1 MTKKKIIYIVLG
13 VVALVLV
20 YFNYYGSDKEV
31 GDIKKIVETIN
42 AVYESDDYHVEAEK
56 EIDYLDEKES
66 KFEKA
71 KAIIQGMI
79 LSGDNVFLDK
89 DKNLTLDTNILGIS
103 PNGWEIKAS
112 ELKFNKETKELVST
126 KPMYAKN
133 EEKGVEILANKFKTT
148 ISMDNITLEDGV
160 VIKNKLFSI
169 LADKANYDNN
179 TKIITLEGNIKLS
192 NRIGEVGDI
201 NTLKDVKSLENTS
214 NNKKEKEISGT
225 FSKVYFNLNERN
237 LYATDGF
244 DMKYDEV
251 GLKGKDIVLNETT
264 QSFKVTGDV
273 KFTYQDYIFD
283 VSYIEKEPN
292 SDIINVYGQIKG
304 GNPIYSVLADKGE
317 YNINDKKI
325 RIFGNVDI
333 TSTKGE
339 KLNLDNFVYSSE
351 TKEAD
356 MYGNKIK
363 YTSPTNNLEAEY
375 IHYNTVTK
383 EITTDKPF
391 DSWNEKGEGITGTN
405 VVYNLGTKD
414 FYSKENITV
423 KNKDYGLTT
432 KNVTYKEETGIL
444 SAPEP
449 YVIKS
454 TDETSTINGKSIT
467 YNKKTGE
474 LTSPGEIIL
483 NNKGTIMKGHD
494 LVYNNISGLG
504 KLQGPIPFENKE
516 DKMSGTAKEIIIKK
530 GDYVDLIGPIK
541 VKQDTTNMLVDN
553 ARYSYKDELVH
564 VNTPVKFND
573 PVKSMVGSVSSATYS
588 PKDSILKGTNFNMK
602 EPDRSAKAQNIVL
615 YNKENRRLEL
625 IGNAYLSSGKD
636 NISGPKI
643 VYYLDTKDAE
653 TPTNSIIH
661 YDQYTVKSTYGKV
674 NKESGEIFVKNA
686 DVKSLDGNDFS
697 SNQAKGN
704 INNVVH
710 FTGNVKGKSKQK
722 EGDVYFTGD
731 KADLYMS
738 KVNNKYEAKKV
749 IVNTKST
756 FTQLNRK
763 IVSNYMELDL
773 IKKEVYAKDKPV
785 LTIDDGPKGN
795 TLVKAD
801 DVTGYIDQDLIKLNK
816 NVYVKNV
823 NEKKEEVVLTA
834 DRGAVTKKMADVYDR
849 VKVVT
854 KDSVT
859 TANEG
864 HYDMENRK
872 IRAKGNVHVEYQTD
886 KSAGNVFD
894 NMTSTNTKKT
904 TKK

>member
-1 MTKKKIIYIVLG
+1 MSKKKIIYIVLG

-333 TSTKGE
+333 TSKKGE

-405 VVYNLGTKD
+405 IVYNLGTKD

-785 LTIDDGPKGN
+785 LTIDDGEKGN

-801 DVTGYIDQDLIKLNK
+801 DVTGYIDKELIKLNK
-816 NVYVKNV
+816 NVYVKNI
-823 NEKKEEVVLTA
+823 NEKKEETVLTA
-834 DRGAVTKKMADVYDR
+834 DRGTVTKQMADVYDR

-854 KDSVT
+854 KDSVI

-864 HYDMENRK
+864 HYDIINRK
-872 IRAKGNVHVEYQTD
+872 IRAKGNVHVDYTSD
-886 KSAGNVFD
+886 KSA
-894 NMTSTNTKKT
+894 STIFNDMASTKK
-904 TKK
+904 K

>member
-1 MTKKKIIYIVLG
+1 MSKKKIIYIVLG

-214 NNKKEKEISGT
+214 NNKKEKEMSGT

-244 DMKYDEV
+244 DLKYDEV

-292 SDIINVYGQIKG
+292 SDIINVYGQIRG

-356 MYGNKIK
+356 MYGNKIR

-375 IHYNTVTK
+375 IHYNTITK

-405 VVYNLGTKD
+405 IVYNLGTKD

-785 LTIDDGPKGN
+785 LTIDDGEKGN

-801 DVTGYIDQDLIKLNK
+801 DVTGYIDKELIKLNK
-816 NVYVKNV
+816 NVYVKNI
-823 NEKKEEVVLTA
+823 NEKKEETVLTA
-834 DRGAVTKKMADVYDR
+834 DRGTVTKQMADVYDR

-854 KDSVT
+854 KDSVI

-864 HYDMENRK
+864 HYDIVNRK
-872 IRAKGNVHVEYQTD
+872 IRAKGNVHVDYTSG
-886 KSAGNVFD
+886 KSASSIFN
-894 NMTSTNTKKT
+894 NTTSTKK
-904 TKK
+904 

>member
-405 VVYNLGTKD
+405 IVYNLGTKD

-602 EPDRSAKAQNIVL
+602 EPDRSAKAQNIIL

-625 IGNAYLSSGKD
+625 TGNAYLSSGKD

-785 LTIDDGPKGN
+785 LTIDDGEKGN

-801 DVTGYIDQDLIKLNK
+801 DVTGYIDK
-816 NVYVKNV
+816 
-823 NEKKEEVVLTA
+823 
-834 DRGAVTKKMADVYDR
+834 
-849 VKVVT
+849 
-854 KDSVT
+854 
-859 TANEG
+859 
-864 HYDMENRK
+864 
-872 IRAKGNVHVEYQTD
+872 
-886 KSAGNVFD
+886 
-894 NMTSTNTKKT
+894 
-904 TKK
+904 

>member
-405 VVYNLGTKD
+405 IVYNLGTKD

-530 GDYVDLIGPIK
+530 GDYVDLNGPIK

-785 LTIDDGPKGN
+785 LTIDDGEKGN

-801 DVTGYIDQDLIKLNK
+801 DVTGYIDKELIKLNK
-816 NVYVKNV
+816 NVYVKNI
-823 NEKKEEVVLTA
+823 NEKKEETVLTA
-834 DRGAVTKKMADVYDR
+834 DRGTVTKQMADVYDR

-854 KDSVT
+854 KDSVI

-864 HYDMENRK
+864 HYDIVNRK
-872 IRAKGNVHVEYQTD
+872 IRAKGNVHVDYTSD
-886 KSAGNVFD
+886 KSASSIFND
-894 NMTSTNTKKT
+894 MTSTKK
-904 TKK
+904 K

>member
-179 TKIITLEGNIKLS
+179 TKIITLEGNTKLS

-405 VVYNLGTKD
+405 IVYNLGTKD

-432 KNVTYKEETGIL
+432 KNVTYKEETGI
-444 SAPEP
+444 
-449 YVIKS
+449 
-454 TDETSTINGKSIT
+454 
-467 YNKKTGE
+467 
-474 LTSPGEIIL
+474 
-483 NNKGTIMKGHD
+483 
-494 LVYNNISGLG
+494 
-504 KLQGPIPFENKE
+504 
-516 DKMSGTAKEIIIKK
+516 
-530 GDYVDLIGPIK
+530 
-541 VKQDTTNMLVDN
+541 
-553 ARYSYKDELVH
+553 
-564 VNTPVKFND
+564 
-573 PVKSMVGSVSSATYS
+573 
-588 PKDSILKGTNFNMK
+588 
-602 EPDRSAKAQNIVL
+602 
-615 YNKENRRLEL
+615 
-625 IGNAYLSSGKD
+625 
-636 NISGPKI
+636 
-643 VYYLDTKDAE
+643 
-653 TPTNSIIH
+653 
-661 YDQYTVKSTYGKV
+661 
-674 NKESGEIFVKNA
+674 
-686 DVKSLDGNDFS
+686 
-697 SNQAKGN
+697 
-704 INNVVH
+704 
-710 FTGNVKGKSKQK
+710 
-722 EGDVYFTGD
+722 
-731 KADLYMS
+731 
-738 KVNNKYEAKKV
+738 
-749 IVNTKST
+749 
-756 FTQLNRK
+756 
-763 IVSNYMELDL
+763 
-773 IKKEVYAKDKPV
+773 
-785 LTIDDGPKGN
+785 
-795 TLVKAD
+795 
-801 DVTGYIDQDLIKLNK
+801 
-816 NVYVKNV
+816 
-823 NEKKEEVVLTA
+823 
-834 DRGAVTKKMADVYDR
+834 
-849 VKVVT
+849 
-854 KDSVT
+854 
-859 TANEG
+859 
-864 HYDMENRK
+864 
-872 IRAKGNVHVEYQTD
+872 
-886 KSAGNVFD
+886 
-894 NMTSTNTKKT
+894 
-904 TKK
+904 

>member
-1 MTKKKIIYIVLG
+1 MSKKKIIYIAIGAIAVILG
-13 VVALVLV
+13 
-20 YFNYYGSDKEV
+20 YFNYFGSDKEV
-31 GDIKKIVETIN
+31 GDIRKIIETIN
-42 AVYESDDYHVEAEK
+42 AVYESDDIRVEAEK
-56 EIDYLDEKES
+56 EIDYIDEKES

-71 KAIIQGMI
+71 KATIQGML
-79 LSGDNVFLDK
+79 LSGDNAFLDK

-112 ELKFNKETKELVST
+112 ELKYNKETQELVSV

-133 EEKGVEILANKFKTT
+133 AEKGIEVLANKFKTT

-160 VIKNKLFSI
+160 IIKNKMFSI
-169 LADKANYDNN
+169 LADKANYDNSS
-179 TKIITLEGNIKLS
+179 KIITLEGNIRLS

-201 NTLKDVKSLENTS
+201 NNLKDVKDVQ
-214 NNKKEKEISGT
+214 NNSANKTEKEMSGT
-225 FSKVYFNLNERN
+225 FSKVYFNLDERN
-237 LYATDGF
+237 LYASDGF
-244 DMKYDEV
+244 DLKYDEV
-251 GLKGKDIVLNETT
+251 GLKGRNIVLNETT
-264 QSFKVTGDV
+264 QSFKVTDDV

-292 SDIINVYGQIKG
+292 SDIINIYGKIKG

-325 RIFGNVDI
+325 RVFGNVDI

-339 KLNLDNFVYSSE
+339 RLLLDNFIYSSQ

-363 YTSPTNNLEAEY
+363 YTSPDNNLEAEY
-375 IHYNTVTK
+375 IHYNTITK
-383 EITTDKPF
+383 EVTTDKPF
-391 DSWNEKGEGITGTN
+391 DSWNAKGDGLTGTN
-405 VVYNLGTKD
+405 IVYNLGTKD

-423 KNKDYGLTT
+423 KSKDYGLTT

-444 SAPEP
+444 TAPEP

-454 TDETSTINGKSIT
+454 NSGDSTVNGNSIT

-474 LTSPGEIIL
+474 LVSPGQIIV
-483 NNKGTIMKGHD
+483 NDKGTIIKGHD

-504 KLQGPIPFENKE
+504 KIEGPIPFENKA
-516 DKMSGTAKEIIIKK
+516 DNMSGIAKELIIKK
-530 GDYVDLIGPIK
+530 GDYVDLVGPIK
-541 VKQDTTNMLVDN
+541 AKRDTTNMEFEN
-553 ARYSYKDELVH
+553 ARYSYKDELIH

-573 PVKSMVGSVSSATYS
+573 PVSSMVGSVSSATYS
-588 PKDSILKGTNFNMK
+588 PKDSILRGANFNMK

-615 YNKENRRLEL
+615 YNKGERKLEL
-625 IGNAYLSSGKD
+625 VGNAYLSSGKD

-653 TPTNSIIH
+653 TPSNSVIN
-661 YDQYTVKSTYGKV
+661 YDQYTIKSSYAKV
-674 NKESGEIFVKNA
+674 NRENGAVFAKNA
-686 DVKSLDGNDFS
+686 DVKSVDGNEFS
-697 SNQAKGN
+697 ANQAKGN
-704 INNVVH
+704 TNDVVH

-722 EGDVYFTGD
+722 EGDVFFTGD

-738 KVNNKYEAKKV
+738 KVDDKYQAKKV
-749 IVNTKST
+749 IVDSKST

-763 IVSNYMELDL
+763 IDSNYLELDL
-773 IKKEVYAKDKPV
+773 IKKEVYAKKNPV

-801 DVTGYIDQDLIKLNK
+801 DVTGYIDKELIKLNK
-816 NVYVKNV
+816 NVYVKNI
-823 NEKKEEVVLTA
+823 NEKKEETVLTA
-834 DRGAVTKKMADVYDR
+834 DRGTVTREMADVYDR
-849 VKVVT
+849 VKIVT

-864 HYDMENRK
+864 HYDIVNRK
-872 IRAKGNVHVEYQTD
+872 IRAKGNVHVDYTGD
-886 KSAGNVFD
+886 KSTSTIFND
-894 NMTSTNTKKT
+894 MTSTKK
-904 TKK
+904 K

>member
-1 MTKKKIIYIVLG
+1 MSKKKIIYIVLG

-89 DKNLTLDTNILGIS
+89 NKNLTLDTNILGIS

-112 ELKFNKETKELVST
+112 ELKFNKEAKELVST

-169 LADKANYDNN
+169 LADKANYNNN

-192 NRIGEVGDI
+192 NRIGEIGDI

-214 NNKKEKEISGT
+214 NNKKEKEMSGT
-225 FSKVYFNLNERN
+225 FSKVYFDLNERN

-244 DMKYDEV
+244 DLKYDEV
-251 GLKGKDIVLNETT
+251 RLKGKNIVLNETT
-264 QSFKVTGDV
+264 QSLKVTDDV
-273 KFTYQDYIFD
+273 KFTYQDYVFD

-292 SDIINVYGQIKG
+292 SDIINIYGKIKG
-304 GNPIYSVLADKGE
+304 GNPVYSVLADKGE
-317 YNINDKKI
+317 YNVNDRKI

-363 YTSPTNNLEAEY
+363 YTSSTNNLEAEY
-375 IHYNTVTK
+375 IHYSTVTK

-405 VVYNLGTKD
+405 IVYNLGTKD

-432 KNVTYKEETGIL
+432 KNVTYKEDTGIL

-454 TDETSTINGKSIT
+454 IDETSTINGKSIT

-553 ARYSYKDELVH
+553 ARYSYKDGLVH

-573 PVKSMVGSVSSATYS
+573 SVKSMVGSVNSATYS

-674 NKESGEIFVKNA
+674 NKESGEISVTNA

-704 INNVVH
+704 INDVVH
-710 FTGNVKGKSKQK
+710 FTGNVKGKSTQK

-731 KADLYMS
+731 KVDLYMG
-738 KVNNKYEAKKV
+738 KVNDKYEAKKV
-749 IVNTKST
+749 IVDTKST

-773 IKKEVYAKDKPV
+773 IKKEIYAKDRPI
-785 LTIDDGPKGN
+785 LTIDDGEKGN

-801 DVTGYIDQDLIKLNK
+801 DVTAYIDKELIKLNK
-816 NVYVKNV
+816 NVYVKNI
-823 NEKKEEVVLTA
+823 NEKKEETVLTA
-834 DRGAVTKKMADVYDR
+834 ERGTVTKQMADVYDR
-849 VKVVT
+849 VKIVT

-864 HYDMENRK
+864 HYDMVNRK
-872 IRAKGNVHVEYQTD
+872 IRAKGNVHVDYTGD
-886 KSAGNVFD
+886 KSA
-894 NMTSTNTKKT
+894 STMFNDMASTKK
-904 TKK
+904 K

>member
-292 SDIINVYGQIKG
+292 SDIINVYGQIRG

-405 VVYNLGTKD
+405 IVYNLGTKD

-432 KNVTYKEETGIL
+432 KNVTYKEDTGIL

-785 LTIDDGPKGN
+785 LTIDDGEKGN

-801 DVTGYIDQDLIKLNK
+801 DVTGYIDKELIKLNK
-816 NVYVKNV
+816 NVYVKNI
-823 NEKKEEVVLTA
+823 NEKKEETVLTA
-834 DRGAVTKKMADVYDR
+834 DRGTVTKQMADVYDR

-854 KDSVT
+854 KDSVI

-864 HYDMENRK
+864 HYDIVNRK
-872 IRAKGNVHVEYQTD
+872 IRAKGNVHVDYTSD
-886 KSAGNVFD
+886 KSASSIFND
-894 NMTSTNTKKT
+894 MASTKK
-904 TKK
+904 K

>member
-179 TKIITLEGNIKLS
+179 TKIITLEGNTKLS

-405 VVYNLGTKD
+405 IVYNLGTKD

-704 INNVVH
+704 INNIVH

-738 KVNNKYEAKKV
+738 KVDDKYQAKKV

-785 LTIDDGPKGN
+785 LIIDDGENGN

-801 DVTGYIDQDLIKLNK
+801 DVTGYIDKELIKLNK
-816 NVYVKNV
+816 NVYVKNI
-823 NEKKEEVVLTA
+823 NEKKEETVLTA
-834 DRGAVTKKMADVYDR
+834 DRGTVTKQMADVYDR

-854 KDSVT
+854 KDSVI

-864 HYDMENRK
+864 HYDIVNRK
-872 IRAKGNVHVEYQTD
+872 IRVKGKVHVDYTSG
-886 KSAGNVFD
+886 KSASSIFN
-894 NMTSTNTKKT
+894 NTTSTKK
-904 TKK
+904 K

>member
-1 MTKKKIIYIVLG
+1 MSKKKIIYIVLG

-405 VVYNLGTKD
+405 IVYNLGTKD

-704 INNVVH
+704 INNIVH

-738 KVNNKYEAKKV
+738 KVNDKYEAKKV

-785 LTIDDGPKGN
+785 LTIDDGEKGN

-801 DVTGYIDQDLIKLNK
+801 DVTGYIDKELIKLNK
-816 NVYVKNV
+816 NVYVKNI
-823 NEKKEEVVLTA
+823 NEKKEETVLTA
-834 DRGAVTKKMADVYDR
+834 DRGTVTKQMADVYDR

-854 KDSVT
+854 KDSVI

-864 HYDMENRK
+864 HYDIVNRK
-872 IRAKGNVHVEYQTD
+872 IRAKGNVHVDYTSD
-886 KSAGNVFD
+886 KSASSIFND
-894 NMTSTNTKKT
+894 MTSTKK
-904 TKK
+904 K

>member
-405 VVYNLGTKD
+405 IVYNLGTKD

-785 LTIDDGPKGN
+785 LTIDDGEKGN

-801 DVTGYIDQDLIKLNK
+801 DVTGYIDKELIKLNK
-816 NVYVKNV
+816 NVYVKNI
-823 NEKKEEVVLTA
+823 NEKKEETVLTA
-834 DRGAVTKKMADVYDR
+834 DRGTVTKQMADVYDR

-854 KDSVT
+854 KDSVI

-864 HYDMENRK
+864 HYDIVNRK
-872 IRAKGNVHVEYQTD
+872 IRAKGNVHVDYTSD
-886 KSAGNVFD
+886 KSASSIFND
-894 NMTSTNTKKT
+894 TTSTKK
-904 TKK
+904 K

>member
-405 VVYNLGTKD
+405 IVYNLGTKD

-602 EPDRSAKAQNIVL
+602 ELDRSAKAQNIVL

-704 INNVVH
+704 INNIVH

-738 KVNNKYEAKKV
+738 KVDDKYQAKKV

-785 LTIDDGPKGN
+785 LTIDDGEKGN

-801 DVTGYIDQDLIKLNK
+801 DVTGYIDKELIKLNK
-816 NVYVKNV
+816 NVYVKNI
-823 NEKKEEVVLTA
+823 NEKKEETVLTA
-834 DRGAVTKKMADVYDR
+834 DRGTVTKQMADVYDR

-854 KDSVT
+854 KDSVI

-864 HYDMENRK
+864 HYDIVNRK
-872 IRAKGNVHVEYQTD
+872 IRAKGNVHVDYTSD
-886 KSAGNVFD
+886 KSASSIFND
-894 NMTSTNTKKT
+894 TTSTKK
-904 TKK
+904 K

>member
-1 MTKKKIIYIVLG
+1 MSKKKIIYIVLG

-89 DKNLTLDTNILGIS
+89 NKNLTLDTNILGIS

-112 ELKFNKETKELVST
+112 ELKFNKEAKELVST

-169 LADKANYDNN
+169 LADKANYNNN

-192 NRIGEVGDI
+192 NRIGEIGDI
-201 NTLKDVKSLENTS
+201 NTLKDVKSLQNTS
-214 NNKKEKEISGT
+214 NNKKEKEMSGT
-225 FSKVYFNLNERN
+225 FSKVYFDLNERN

-244 DMKYDEV
+244 DLKYDEV
-251 GLKGKDIVLNETT
+251 RLKGKNIVLNETT
-264 QSFKVTGDV
+264 QSLKVTDDV
-273 KFTYQDYIFD
+273 KFTYQDYVFD

-292 SDIINVYGQIKG
+292 SDIINIYGKIKG
-304 GNPIYSVLADKGE
+304 GNPVYSVLADKGE
-317 YNINDKKI
+317 YNVNDRKI

-363 YTSPTNNLEAEY
+363 YTSSTNNLEAEY
-375 IHYNTVTK
+375 IHYSTVTK

-405 VVYNLGTKD
+405 IVYNLGTKD

-432 KNVTYKEETGIL
+432 KNVTYKEDTGIL

-454 TDETSTINGKSIT
+454 IDETSTINGKSIT

-553 ARYSYKDELVH
+553 ARYSYKDGLVH

-588 PKDSILKGTNFNMK
+588 PKDLILRGTDFNMK
-602 EPDRSAKAQNIVL
+602 EPDRSARAQNIVL
-615 YNKENRRLEL
+615 YNKDKRRLEL
-625 IGNAYLSSGKD
+625 VGNAYLSSGKD

-686 DVKSLDGNDFS
+686 DVKSLDGNAFS

-722 EGDVYFTGD
+722 EGDVFFTGD

-738 KVNNKYEAKKV
+738 KVNDKYQAKKV
-749 IVNTKST
+749 IVDTKST

-763 IVSNYMELDL
+763 IDSNYLELDL
-773 IKKEVYAKDKPV
+773 IKKEVYARKNPV
-785 LTIDDGPKGN
+785 LTIDDGPKGS

-801 DVTGYIDQDLIKLNK
+801 DVTGYIDKELIKLNK
-816 NVYVKNV
+816 NVYVKNI
-823 NEKKEEVVLTA
+823 NEKKEETVLTA
-834 DRGAVTKKMADVYDR
+834 DRGTVTKQMADVYDR

-854 KDSVT
+854 KDSVI

-864 HYDMENRK
+864 HYDIVNRK
-872 IRAKGNVHVEYQTD
+872 IKAKGNVHVDYTTD
-886 KSAGNVFD
+886 KSTSSIFN
-894 NMTSTNTKKT
+894 NTTSTKK
-904 TKK
+904 K

>member
-244 DMKYDEV
+244 DLKYDEV

-405 VVYNLGTKD
+405 IVYNLGTKD
-414 FYSKENITV
+414 FYSKEKITV
-423 KNKDYGLTT
+423 KNKDYSLTT

-449 YVIKS
+449 YIIKS

-530 GDYVDLIGPIK
+530 GDYVDLIGPVK

-704 INNVVH
+704 INNIVH

-738 KVNNKYEAKKV
+738 KVNDKYQAKKV

-785 LTIDDGPKGN
+785 LTIDDGEKGN

-801 DVTGYIDQDLIKLNK
+801 DVTGYIDKELIKLNK
-816 NVYVKNV
+816 NVYVKNI
-823 NEKKEEVVLTA
+823 NEKKEETVLTA
-834 DRGAVTKKMADVYDR
+834 DRGTVTKQMADVYDR

-854 KDSVT
+854 KDSVI

-864 HYDMENRK
+864 HYDIVNRK
-872 IRAKGNVHVEYQTD
+872 IRAKGNVHVDYTSD
-886 KSAGNVFD
+886 KSASSIFND
-894 NMTSTNTKKT
+894 MTSTKK
-904 TKK
+904 K

>member
-1 MTKKKIIYIVLG
+1 MSKKKIIYIVLG

-89 DKNLTLDTNILGIS
+89 NKNLTLDTNILGIS

-112 ELKFNKETKELVST
+112 ELKFNKEAKELVST

-169 LADKANYDNN
+169 LADKANYNN
-179 TKIITLEGNIKLS
+179 SSKIITLEGNIRLS
-192 NRIGEVGDI
+192 NGIGEVGDI
-201 NTLKDVKSLENTS
+201 NTLKDVKDIP
-214 NNKKEKEISGT
+214 NNSINKNDKEMSGT
-225 FSKVYFNLNERN
+225 FSKVYFDLNERN

-244 DMKYDEV
+244 DLKYDEV
-251 GLKGKDIVLNETT
+251 GLRGKNIVLNETT
-264 QSFKVTGDV
+264 QSLKVTDDV
-273 KFTYQDYIFD
+273 KFTYQDYVFD

-292 SDIINVYGQIKG
+292 SDIINIYGKIKG
-304 GNPIYSVLADKGE
+304 GNPVYSVLADKGE
-317 YNINDKKI
+317 YNVNDKKI

-339 KLNLDNFVYSSE
+339 KLVLDNVVYSSA

-363 YTSPTNNLEAEY
+363 YTSPENNLEAEY

-383 EITTDKPF
+383 EVTTNKPF
-391 DSWNEKGEGITGTN
+391 DSWNQKGEGLTGTSIS
-405 VVYNLGTKD
+405 YNLGTKD

-423 KNKDYGLTT
+423 KNKDYALTT
-432 KNVTYKEETGIL
+432 KNVTYKEDTGIL

-454 TDETSTINGKSIT
+454 IDETSTINGKSIT

-504 KLQGPIPFENKE
+504 KVEGPIPFENKA
-516 DKMSGTAKEIIIKK
+516 DKMSGIAKEIIIKK
-530 GDYVDLIGPIK
+530 GDYVDLVGPIK
-541 VKQDTTNMLVDN
+541 AKRDTTNMEFAN
-553 ARYSYKDELVH
+553 ARYLYKDGLVH

-573 PVKSMVGSVSSATYS
+573 PVSSMVGSVNSATYS

-661 YDQYTVKSTYGKV
+661 YNQYTVKSTYGKV

-704 INNVVH
+704 INDVVH
-710 FTGNVKGKSKQK
+710 FTGNVKGKSTQK

-731 KADLYMS
+731 KVNLYMG
-738 KVNNKYEAKKV
+738 KVNDKYEAKKV
-749 IVNTKST
+749 IVDTKST

-773 IKKEVYAKDKPV
+773 IKKEIYAKDRPI
-785 LTIDDGPKGN
+785 LTIDDGEKGN

-801 DVTGYIDQDLIKLNK
+801 DVTAYIDKELIKLNK
-816 NVYVKNV
+816 NVFVKNI
-823 NEKKEEVVLTA
+823 NEKKEETVLTA
-834 DRGAVTKKMADVYDR
+834 ERGTVTKQMADVYDR
-849 VKVVT
+849 VKIVT

-864 HYDMENRK
+864 HYDMVNRK
-872 IRAKGNVHVEYQTD
+872 IRAKGNVHVDYTGD
-886 KSAGNVFD
+886 KSA
-894 NMTSTNTKKT
+894 STIFNDMASTKK
-904 TKK
+904 K

>member
-112 ELKFNKETKELVST
+112 ELKFNKETKELIST

-304 GNPIYSVLADKGE
+304 GNSIYSVLADKGE

-405 VVYNLGTKD
+405 IVYNLGTKD

-432 KNVTYKEETGIL
+432 KNVTYKEDTGIL

-704 INNVVH
+704 INNIVH

-785 LTIDDGPKGN
+785 LTIDDGEKGN

-801 DVTGYIDQDLIKLNK
+801 DVTGYIDKELIKLNK
-816 NVYVKNV
+816 NVYVKNI
-823 NEKKEEVVLTA
+823 NEKKEETVLTA
-834 DRGAVTKKMADVYDR
+834 DRGTVTKQMADVYDR

-854 KDSVT
+854 KDSVI

-864 HYDMENRK
+864 HYDIVNRK
-872 IRAKGNVHVEYQTD
+872 IRAKGNVHVDYTSD
-886 KSAGNVFD
+886 KSVSSIFND
-894 NMTSTNTKKT
+894 TTSTKK
-904 TKK
+904 

>member
-192 NRIGEVGDI
+192 NRIGEIGDI

-214 NNKKEKEISGT
+214 SNKKEKEMSGT

-244 DMKYDEV
+244 DLKYDEV

-405 VVYNLGTKD
+405 IVYNLGTKD

-432 KNVTYKEETGIL
+432 RNVTYKEETGIL

-474 LTSPGEIIL
+474 LTSPGEIIV
-483 NNKGTIMKGHD
+483 NSKGTIMKGHD

-516 DKMSGTAKEIIIKK
+516 DKMSGIAKEIIIKK

-541 VKQDTTNMLVDN
+541 VKQDTTNMFVDN

-588 PKDSILKGTNFNMK
+588 PKDSILRGTNFNMK

-625 IGNAYLSSGKD
+625 IGNAYLSSEKN

-661 YDQYTVKSTYGKV
+661 YDQYTIKSSYAKV
-674 NKESGEIFVKNA
+674 NKESGAVFAKNA
-686 DVKSLDGNDFS
+686 DVKSVDGNEFS
-697 SNQAKGN
+697 ANQAEGN
-704 INNVVH
+704 TNDVIH

-738 KVNNKYEAKKV
+738 KVNDKYQAKKV

-785 LTIDDGPKGN
+785 LTIDDGEKGN

-801 DVTGYIDQDLIKLNK
+801 DVTGYIDKELIKLNK
-816 NVYVKNV
+816 NVYVKNI
-823 NEKKEEVVLTA
+823 NEKKEETVLTA
-834 DRGAVTKKMADVYDR
+834 DRGTVTKQMADVYDR

-854 KDSVT
+854 KDSVI

-864 HYDMENRK
+864 HYDIVNRK
-872 IRAKGNVHVEYQTD
+872 IRAKGNVHVDYTSD
-886 KSAGNVFD
+886 KSA
-894 NMTSTNTKKT
+894 STIFNDMASTKK
-904 TKK
+904 K

>member
-1 MTKKKIIYIVLG
+1 MSKKKIIYIVLG

-89 DKNLTLDTNILGIS
+89 NKNLTLDTNILGIS

-112 ELKFNKETKELVST
+112 ELKFNKEAKELVST

-169 LADKANYDNN
+169 LADKANYNNN

-192 NRIGEVGDI
+192 NRIGEIGDI

-214 NNKKEKEISGT
+214 NNKKEKEMSGT
-225 FSKVYFNLNERN
+225 FSKVYFDLNERN

-244 DMKYDEV
+244 DLKYDEV
-251 GLKGKDIVLNETT
+251 RLKGKNIVLNETT
-264 QSFKVTGDV
+264 QSLKVTDDV
-273 KFTYQDYIFD
+273 KFTYQDYVFD

-292 SDIINVYGQIKG
+292 SDIINIYGKIKG
-304 GNPIYSVLADKGE
+304 GNPVYSVLADKGE
-317 YNINDKKI
+317 YNVNDRKI

-363 YTSPTNNLEAEY
+363 YTSSTNNLEAEY
-375 IHYNTVTK
+375 IHYSTVTK

-405 VVYNLGTKD
+405 IVYNLGTKD

-432 KNVTYKEETGIL
+432 KNVTYKEDTGIL

-454 TDETSTINGKSIT
+454 IDETSTINGKSIT

-553 ARYSYKDELVH
+553 ARYSYKDGLVH

-573 PVKSMVGSVSSATYS
+573 SVKSMVGSVNSATYS

-704 INNVVH
+704 INDVVH
-710 FTGNVKGKSKQK
+710 FTGNVKGKSTQK

-731 KADLYMS
+731 KVDLYMG
-738 KVNNKYEAKKV
+738 KVNDKYEAKKV
-749 IVNTKST
+749 IVDTKST

-773 IKKEVYAKDKPV
+773 IKKEIYAKDRPI
-785 LTIDDGPKGN
+785 LTIDDGEKGN

-801 DVTGYIDQDLIKLNK
+801 DVTAYIDKELIKLNK
-816 NVYVKNV
+816 NVYVKNI
-823 NEKKEEVVLTA
+823 NEKKEETVLTA
-834 DRGAVTKKMADVYDR
+834 ERGTVTKQMADVYDR
-849 VKVVT
+849 VKIVT

-864 HYDMENRK
+864 HYDMVNRK
-872 IRAKGNVHVEYQTD
+872 IRAKGNVHVDYTGD
-886 KSAGNVFD
+886 KSA
-894 NMTSTNTKKT
+894 STMFNDMASTKK
-904 TKK
+904 K

>member
-1 MTKKKIIYIVLG
+1 MSKKKIIYIVLG

-42 AVYESDDYHVEAEK
+42 AVYESDDYHVEAKK

-71 KAIIQGMI
+71 KAVIQGML

-112 ELKFNKETKELVST
+112 ELKYSKETQELISV

-133 EEKGVEILANKFKTT
+133 KEKGVEILANKFKTT

-391 DSWNEKGEGITGTN
+391 DSWNEKGEGITGIN
-405 VVYNLGTKD
+405 IVYNLGTKD

-474 LTSPGEIIL
+474 LTSPGEIIV
-483 NNKGTIMKGHD
+483 NSKGTIMKGHD

-504 KLQGPIPFENKE
+504 KIQGPIPFENKA
-516 DKMSGTAKEIIIKK
+516 DNMSGIAKELIIKK
-530 GDYVDLIGPIK
+530 GDYVDLVGPIK
-541 VKQDTTNMLVDN
+541 AKRDTTNMEFAN

-573 PVKSMVGSVSSATYS
+573 PVSSMVGSVSSATYS
-588 PKDSILKGTNFNMK
+588 PKDSILRGTNFNMK
-602 EPDRSAKAQNIVL
+602 EPDRSARAQNIVL
-615 YNKENRRLEL
+615 YNKDERKLEL
-625 IGNAYLSSGKD
+625 VGNAYISSGND

-653 TPTNSIIH
+653 TPTNSVIN
-661 YDQYTVKSTYGKV
+661 YDQYTIKSSYAKV
-674 NKESGEIFVKNA
+674 NRESGEVFAKNA
-686 DVKSLDGNDFS
+686 DVKSIDGNEFS
-697 SNQAKGN
+697 ANQAKGN
-704 INNVVH
+704 TNDVVY

-722 EGDVYFTGD
+722 EGDVFFTGD

-738 KVNNKYEAKKV
+738 KVDDKYQAKKV
-749 IVNTKST
+749 IVDTKST
-756 FTQLNRK
+756 FTQLNRR
-763 IVSNYMELDL
+763 IDSNYLELDL
-773 IKKEVYAKDKPV
+773 IKKEVYAKKNPV

-801 DVTGYIDQDLIKLNK
+801 DVTGYIDKELIKLNK
-816 NVYVKNV
+816 NVYVKNID
-823 NEKKEEVVLTA
+823 EKKEETVLTA
-834 DRGAVTKKMADVYDR
+834 DRGTVTREMADVYDR
-849 VKVVT
+849 VKIVR

-864 HYDMENRK
+864 HYDMVNRK
-872 IRAKGNVHVEYQTD
+872 IRAKGNVHVEYTGD
-886 KSAGNVFD
+886 KSTSTILND
-894 NMTSTNTKKT
+894 MTSTKKN
-904 TKK
+904 KKE

>member
-1 MTKKKIIYIVLG
+1 MSKKKIIYIVLG

-405 VVYNLGTKD
+405 IVYNLGTKD

-704 INNVVH
+704 INNIVH

-738 KVNNKYEAKKV
+738 KVNDKYEAKKV

-785 LTIDDGPKGN
+785 LTIDDGEKGN

-801 DVTGYIDQDLIKLNK
+801 DVTGYIDKELIKLNK
-816 NVYVKNV
+816 NVYVKNI
-823 NEKKEEVVLTA
+823 NEKKEETVLTA
-834 DRGAVTKKMADVYDR
+834 DRGTVTKQMADVYDR

-854 KDSVT
+854 KDSVI

-864 HYDMENRK
+864 HYDIVNRK
-872 IRAKGNVHVEYQTD
+872 IRAKGNVHVDYTSG
-886 KSAGNVFD
+886 KSASSIFN
-894 NMTSTNTKKT
+894 NTTSTKK
-904 TKK
+904 

>member
-333 TSTKGE
+333 TSTKDE

-405 VVYNLGTKD
+405 IVYNLGTKD

-661 YDQYTVKSTYGKV
+661 YNQYTVKSTYGKV

-704 INNVVH
+704 INNIVH

-738 KVNNKYEAKKV
+738 KVNDKYEAKKV

-785 LTIDDGPKGN
+785 LTIDDGEKGN

-801 DVTGYIDQDLIKLNK
+801 DVTGYIDKELIKLNK
-816 NVYVKNV
+816 NVYVKNI
-823 NEKKEEVVLTA
+823 NEKKEETVLTA
-834 DRGAVTKKMADVYDR
+834 DRGTVTKQMADVYDR

-854 KDSVT
+854 KDSVI

-864 HYDMENRK
+864 HYDIVNRK
-872 IRAKGNVHVEYQTD
+872 IRAKGNVHVDYTSG
-886 KSAGNVFD
+886 KSASSIFN
-894 NMTSTNTKKT
+894 NTTSIKK
-904 TKK
+904 

>member
-405 VVYNLGTKD
+405 IVYNLGTKD

-602 EPDRSAKAQNIVL
+602 EPDRSAKAQSIVL

-785 LTIDDGPKGN
+785 LTIDDGEKGN

-801 DVTGYIDQDLIKLNK
+801 DVTGYIDKELIKLNK
-816 NVYVKNV
+816 NVYVKNI
-823 NEKKEEVVLTA
+823 NEKKEETVLTA
-834 DRGAVTKKMADVYDR
+834 DRGTVTKQMADVYDR

-854 KDSVT
+854 KDSVI

-864 HYDMENRK
+864 HYDIVNRK
-872 IRAKGNVHVEYQTD
+872 IRAKGNVHVDYTSD
-886 KSAGNVFD
+886 KSASSIFND
-894 NMTSTNTKKT
+894 MTSNKK
-904 TKK
+904 

>member
-383 EITTDKPF
+383 EMTTDKPF

-405 VVYNLGTKD
+405 IVYNLGTKD

-449 YVIKS
+449 YIIKS

-785 LTIDDGPKGN
+785 LTIDDGEKGN

-801 DVTGYIDQDLIKLNK
+801 DVTGYIDKELIKLNK
-816 NVYVKNV
+816 NVYVKNI
-823 NEKKEEVVLTA
+823 NEKKEETVLTA
-834 DRGAVTKKMADVYDR
+834 DRGTVTKQMADVYDR

-854 KDSVT
+854 KDSVI

-864 HYDMENRK
+864 HYDIVNRK
-872 IRAKGNVHVEYQTD
+872 IRAKGNVHVDYTSD
-886 KSAGNVFD
+886 KSA
-894 NMTSTNTKKT
+894 STIFNDMASTKK
-904 TKK
+904 K

>member
-56 EIDYLDEKES
+56 EIDYLDEKKS

-179 TKIITLEGNIKLS
+179 TKIITLEGNTKLS

-405 VVYNLGTKD
+405 IVYNLGTKD

-704 INNVVH
+704 INNIVH

-738 KVNNKYEAKKV
+738 KVDDKYQAKKV

-785 LTIDDGPKGN
+785 LIIDDGEKGN

-801 DVTGYIDQDLIKLNK
+801 DVTGYIDKELIKLNK
-816 NVYVKNV
+816 NVYVKNI
-823 NEKKEEVVLTA
+823 NEKKEETVLTA
-834 DRGAVTKKMADVYDR
+834 DRGTVTKQMADVYDR

-854 KDSVT
+854 KDSVI

-864 HYDMENRK
+864 HYDIVNRK
-872 IRAKGNVHVEYQTD
+872 IRAKGNVHVDYTSG
-886 KSAGNVFD
+886 KSASSIFN
-894 NMTSTNTKKT
+894 NTTSTKK
-904 TKK
+904 K

>member
-405 VVYNLGTKD
+405 IVYNLGTKD

-449 YVIKS
+449 YIIKS

-564 VNTPVKFND
+564 INTPVKFND

-602 EPDRSAKAQNIVL
+602 EPDRSAKAQSIVL

-785 LTIDDGPKGN
+785 LTIDDGEKGN

-801 DVTGYIDQDLIKLNK
+801 DVTGYIDKELIKLNK
-816 NVYVKNV
+816 NVYVKNI
-823 NEKKEEVVLTA
+823 NEKKEETVLTA
-834 DRGAVTKKMADVYDR
+834 DRGTVTKQMADVYDR

-854 KDSVT
+854 KDSVI

-864 HYDMENRK
+864 HYDIVNRK
-872 IRAKGNVHVEYQTD
+872 IRAKGNVHVDYTSD
-886 KSAGNVFD
+886 KSASSIFND
-894 NMTSTNTKKT
+894 TTSTKK
-904 TKK
+904 K

>member
-1 MTKKKIIYIVLG
+1 MSKKKIIYIVLG

-89 DKNLTLDTNILGIS
+89 NKNLTLDTNILGIS

-112 ELKFNKETKELVST
+112 ELKFNKEAKELVST

-169 LADKANYDNN
+169 LADKANYNNN

-225 FSKVYFNLNERN
+225 FSKVYFDLNERN

-244 DMKYDEV
+244 DLKYDEV
-251 GLKGKDIVLNETT
+251 RLKGKNIVLNETT
-264 QSFKVTGDV
+264 QSLKVTDDV
-273 KFTYQDYIFD
+273 KFTYQDYVFD

-292 SDIINVYGQIKG
+292 SDIINIYGKIKG
-304 GNPIYSVLADKGE
+304 GNPVYSVLADKGE
-317 YNINDKKI
+317 YNVNDRKI

-405 VVYNLGTKD
+405 IVYNLGTKD

-432 KNVTYKEETGIL
+432 KNVTYKEDTGIL

-454 TDETSTINGKSIT
+454 IDETSTINGKSIT

-553 ARYSYKDELVH
+553 ARYSYKDGLVH

-573 PVKSMVGSVSSATYS
+573 SVKSMVGSVNSATYS

-674 NKESGEIFVKNA
+674 NKESGEISVTNA

-704 INNVVH
+704 INDVVH
-710 FTGNVKGKSKQK
+710 FTGNVKGKSTQK

-731 KADLYMS
+731 KVDLYMG
-738 KVNNKYEAKKV
+738 KVNDKYEAKKV
-749 IVNTKST
+749 IVDTKST

-773 IKKEVYAKDKPV
+773 VKKEVYAKDKPV
-785 LTIDDGPKGN
+785 LTIDDGEKGN

-801 DVTGYIDQDLIKLNK
+801 DVTGYIDKELIKLNK
-816 NVYVKNV
+816 NVYVKNI
-823 NEKKEEVVLTA
+823 NEKKEETVLTA
-834 DRGAVTKKMADVYDR
+834 DRGTVTKQMADVYDR
-849 VKVVT
+849 VKIVT

-864 HYDMENRK
+864 HYDMVNRK
-872 IRAKGNVHVEYQTD
+872 IRAKGNVHVDYTGD
-886 KSAGNVFD
+886 KSA
-894 NMTSTNTKKT
+894 STMFNDMASTKK
-904 TKK
+904 K

>member
-292 SDIINVYGQIKG
+292 SDIINIYGQIKG

-405 VVYNLGTKD
+405 IVYNLGTKD

-432 KNVTYKEETGIL
+432 KNVTYKEDTGIL

-704 INNVVH
+704 INNIVH

-738 KVNNKYEAKKV
+738 KVNDKYEAKKV

-785 LTIDDGPKGN
+785 LTIDDGEKGN

-801 DVTGYIDQDLIKLNK
+801 DVTGYIDKELIKLNK
-816 NVYVKNV
+816 NVYVKNI
-823 NEKKEEVVLTA
+823 NEKKEETVLTA
-834 DRGAVTKKMADVYDR
+834 DRGTVTKQMADVYDR

-854 KDSVT
+854 KDSVI

-864 HYDMENRK
+864 HYDIVNRK
-872 IRAKGNVHVEYQTD
+872 IRAKGNVHVDYTSD
-886 KSAGNVFD
+886 KSASSIFND
-894 NMTSTNTKKT
+894 TTSTKK
-904 TKK
+904 K

>member
-1 MTKKKIIYIVLG
+1 MSKKKIIYIVLG

-89 DKNLTLDTNILGIS
+89 NKNLTLDTNILGIS

-112 ELKFNKETKELVST
+112 ELKFNKEAKELVST

-169 LADKANYDNN
+169 LADKANYNNN

-192 NRIGEVGDI
+192 NRIGEIGDI

-214 NNKKEKEISGT
+214 NNKKEKEMSGT
-225 FSKVYFNLNERN
+225 FSKVYFDLNERN

-244 DMKYDEV
+244 DLKYDEV
-251 GLKGKDIVLNETT
+251 RLKGKNIVLNETT
-264 QSFKVTGDV
+264 QSLKVTDDV
-273 KFTYQDYIFD
+273 KFTYQDYVFD

-292 SDIINVYGQIKG
+292 SDIINIYGKIKG
-304 GNPIYSVLADKGE
+304 GNPVYSVLADKGE
-317 YNINDKKI
+317 YNVNDRKI

-363 YTSPTNNLEAEY
+363 YTSSTNNLEAEY
-375 IHYNTVTK
+375 IHYSTVTK

-405 VVYNLGTKD
+405 IVYNLGTKD

-704 INNVVH
+704 INDVVH
-710 FTGNVKGKSKQK
+710 FTGNVKGKSTQK

-731 KADLYMS
+731 KVDLYMG
-738 KVNNKYEAKKV
+738 KVNDKYEAKKV
-749 IVNTKST
+749 IVDTKST

-773 IKKEVYAKDKPV
+773 IKKEIYAKDRPI
-785 LTIDDGPKGN
+785 LTIDDGEKGN

-801 DVTGYIDQDLIKLNK
+801 DVTAYIDKELIKLNK
-816 NVYVKNV
+816 NVYVKNI
-823 NEKKEEVVLTA
+823 NEKKEETVLTA
-834 DRGAVTKKMADVYDR
+834 ERGTVTKQMADVYDR
-849 VKVVT
+849 VKIVT

-864 HYDMENRK
+864 HYDIVNRK
-872 IRAKGNVHVEYQTD
+872 IRAKGNVHVDYTSD
-886 KSAGNVFD
+886 KSASSIFND
-894 NMTSTNTKKT
+894 MTSTKK
-904 TKK
+904 K

>member
-133 EEKGVEILANKFKTT
+133 KEKGVEILANKFKTT

-405 VVYNLGTKD
+405 IVYNLGTKD

-474 LTSPGEIIL
+474 LTSPGEIML

-553 ARYSYKDELVH
+553 ARYLYKDELVH

-573 PVKSMVGSVSSATYS
+573 PVKSMVGSVNSATYS

-704 INNVVH
+704 INNIVH

-738 KVNNKYEAKKV
+738 KVNDKYEAKKV

-785 LTIDDGPKGN
+785 LTIDDGEKGN

-801 DVTGYIDQDLIKLNK
+801 DVTGYIDKELIKLNK
-816 NVYVKNV
+816 NVYVKNI
-823 NEKKEEVVLTA
+823 NEKKEETVLTA
-834 DRGAVTKKMADVYDR
+834 DRGTVTKQMADVYDR

-854 KDSVT
+854 KDSVI

-864 HYDMENRK
+864 HYDIVNRK
-872 IRAKGNVHVEYQTD
+872 IRAKGNVHVDYTSG
-886 KSAGNVFD
+886 KSASSIFND
-894 NMTSTNTKKT
+894 TTSTKK
-904 TKK
+904 K

>member
-405 VVYNLGTKD
+405 IVYNLGTKD

-738 KVNNKYEAKKV
+738 KVNDKYQAKKV

-785 LTIDDGPKGN
+785 LTIDDGEKGN

-801 DVTGYIDQDLIKLNK
+801 DVTGYIDKELIKLNK
-816 NVYVKNV
+816 NVYVKNI
-823 NEKKEEVVLTA
+823 NEKKEETVLTA
-834 DRGAVTKKMADVYDR
+834 DRGTVTKQMADVYDR
-849 VKVVT
+849 VKIVT

-864 HYDMENRK
+864 HYDMVNRK
-872 IRAKGNVHVEYQTD
+872 IRAKGNVHVDYTGD
-886 KSAGNVFD
+886 KSA
-894 NMTSTNTKKT
+894 STMFNDMASTKK
-904 TKK
+904 K

>member
-292 SDIINVYGQIKG
+292 SDIINIYGQIKG

-405 VVYNLGTKD
+405 IVYNLGTKD

-602 EPDRSAKAQNIVL
+602 EPDRSAKAQSIVI

-625 IGNAYLSSGKD
+625 IGNAYVSSGKD

-686 DVKSLDGNDFS
+686 DIKSLDGNDFS

-738 KVNNKYEAKKV
+738 KVNDKYEAKKV

-785 LTIDDGPKGN
+785 LTIDDGEKGN

-801 DVTGYIDQDLIKLNK
+801 DVTGYIDKELIKLNK
-816 NVYVKNV
+816 NVYVKNI
-823 NEKKEEVVLTA
+823 NEKKEETVLTA
-834 DRGAVTKKMADVYDR
+834 DRGTVTKQMADVYDR

-854 KDSVT
+854 KDSVI

-864 HYDMENRK
+864 HYDIVNRK
-872 IRAKGNVHVEYQTD
+872 IRAKGNVHVDYTSD
-886 KSAGNVFD
+886 KSASSIFND
-894 NMTSTNTKKT
+894 MTSTKK
-904 TKK
+904 K

>member
-237 LYATDGF
+237 LYATEGF

-405 VVYNLGTKD
+405 IVYNLGTKD

-602 EPDRSAKAQNIVL
+602 EPDRSAKAQSIVL

-785 LTIDDGPKGN
+785 LTIDDGEKGN

-801 DVTGYIDQDLIKLNK
+801 DVTGYIDKELIKLNK
-816 NVYVKNV
+816 NVYVKNI
-823 NEKKEEVVLTA
+823 NEKKEETVLTA
-834 DRGAVTKKMADVYDR
+834 DRGTVTKQMADVYDR

-854 KDSVT
+854 KDSVI

-864 HYDMENRK
+864 HYDIVNRK
-872 IRAKGNVHVEYQTD
+872 IRAKGNVHVDYTSD
-886 KSAGNVFD
+886 KSASSIFND
-894 NMTSTNTKKT
+894 TTSTKK
-904 TKK
+904 K

>member
-292 SDIINVYGQIKG
+292 SDIINVYGQIRG

-474 LTSPGEIIL
+474 LTSPGEIIV
-483 NNKGTIMKGHD
+483 NSKGTIMKGHD

-516 DKMSGTAKEIIIKK
+516 DKMSGIAKEIIIKK

-785 LTIDDGPKGN
+785 LTIDDGEKGN

-801 DVTGYIDQDLIKLNK
+801 DVTGYIDKELIKLNK
-816 NVYVKNV
+816 NVYVKNI
-823 NEKKEEVVLTA
+823 NEKKEETVLTA
-834 DRGAVTKKMADVYDR
+834 DRGTVTKQMADVYDR

-854 KDSVT
+854 KDSVI

-864 HYDMENRK
+864 HYDIVNRK
-872 IRAKGNVHVEYQTD
+872 IRAKGNVHVDYTSD
-886 KSAGNVFD
+886 KSASSIFND
-894 NMTSTNTKKT
+894 MTSTKK
-904 TKK
+904 K

>member
-1 MTKKKIIYIVLG
+1 MSKKKIIYIVLG

-31 GDIKKIVETIN
+31 GDIKKIIETVN

-89 DKNLTLDTNILGIS
+89 NKNLTLDTNILGIS

-112 ELKFNKETKELVST
+112 ELKFNKEAKELVST

-169 LADKANYDNN
+169 LADKANYNN
-179 TKIITLEGNIKLS
+179 SSKIITLEGNIRLS
-192 NRIGEVGDI
+192 NGIGEVGDI
-201 NTLKDVKSLENTS
+201 NTLKDVKDIP
-214 NNKKEKEISGT
+214 NNSINKNDKEMSGT
-225 FSKVYFNLNERN
+225 FSKVYFDLNERN

-244 DMKYDEV
+244 DLKYDEV
-251 GLKGKDIVLNETT
+251 GLRGKNIVLNETT
-264 QSFKVTGDV
+264 QSLKVTDDV
-273 KFTYQDYIFD
+273 KFTYQDYVFD

-292 SDIINVYGQIKG
+292 SDIINIYGKIKG
-304 GNPIYSVLADKGE
+304 GNPVYSVLADKGE
-317 YNINDKKI
+317 YNVNDKKI

-339 KLNLDNFVYSSE
+339 KLVLDNVVYSSA

-363 YTSPTNNLEAEY
+363 YTSPENNLEAEY

-383 EITTDKPF
+383 EVTTNKPF

-405 VVYNLGTKD
+405 IVYNLGTKD

-432 KNVTYKEETGIL
+432 KNVTYKEDTGIL

-454 TDETSTINGKSIT
+454 IDETSTINGKSIT

-553 ARYSYKDELVH
+553 ARYSYKDGLVH

-573 PVKSMVGSVSSATYS
+573 PVKSMVGSVNSATYS

-704 INNVVH
+704 INDVVH
-710 FTGNVKGKSKQK
+710 FTGNVKGKSTQK
-722 EGDVYFTGD
+722 EGDVFFTGD

-738 KVNNKYEAKKV
+738 KVNDKYQAKKV
-749 IVNTKST
+749 IVDTKST

-763 IVSNYMELDL
+763 IDSNYLELDL
-773 IKKEVYAKDKPV
+773 IKKEVYARKNPV
-785 LTIDDGPKGN
+785 LTIDDGPKGS

-801 DVTGYIDQDLIKLNK
+801 DVTAYIDKELIKLNK
-816 NVYVKNV
+816 NVYVKNI
-823 NEKKEEVVLTA
+823 NEKKEETVLTA
-834 DRGAVTKKMADVYDR
+834 ERGTVTKQMADVYDR
-849 VKVVT
+849 VKIVT

-864 HYDMENRK
+864 HYDMVNRK
-872 IRAKGNVHVEYQTD
+872 IRAKGNVHVDYTGD
-886 KSAGNVFD
+886 KSA
-894 NMTSTNTKKT
+894 STIFNDMASTKK
-904 TKK
+904 K

>member
-1 MTKKKIIYIVLG
+1 MSKKKIIYIAMGVIAVVLG
-13 VVALVLV
+13 YLN
-20 YFNYYGSDKEV
+20 YFGSDKEV
-31 GDIKKIVETIN
+31 GDIRKIIETVN
-42 AVYESDDYHVEAEK
+42 AVYEGDDYHVEAEK
-56 EIDYLDEKES
+56 EIDYIDEKES

-71 KAIIQGMI
+71 KAKIQGML

-112 ELKFNKETKELVST
+112 ELKYNKETHELISV

-133 EEKGVEILANKFKTT
+133 EEKGIEVLANKFKTT

-169 LADKANYDNN
+169 LADKANYNN
-179 TKIITLEGNIKLS
+179 ANKTIVLEGNIRLS
-192 NRIGEVGDI
+192 NRIGDIGDI
-201 NTLKDVKSLENTS
+201 NTLKDIKDIQNSDV
-214 NNKKEKEISGT
+214 NKTDKEMSGT
-225 FSKVYFNLNERN
+225 FEKVYFNLDERN

-244 DMKYDEV
+244 DLKYDEV
-251 GLKGKDIVLNETT
+251 GLKGKNIVLNEIT
-264 QSFKVTGDV
+264 QSFKVTDDV

-283 VSYIEKEPN
+283 VNYIEKEPN

-325 RIFGNVDI
+325 RVFGNVDI

-339 KLNLDNFVYSSE
+339 RLLLDNFIYSSQ

-363 YTSPTNNLEAEY
+363 YTSPDNNLEAEY
-375 IHYNTVTK
+375 IHYNTITK
-383 EITTDKPF
+383 EVTTNKPF
-391 DSWNEKGEGITGTN
+391 DSWNAKGEGLTGTSI
-405 VVYNLGTKD
+405 VYNLGTKD

-444 SAPEP
+444 TAPEP
-449 YVIKS
+449 YEIKS
-454 TDETSTINGKSIT
+454 NSGDSTVNGNSIT

-474 LTSPGEIIL
+474 LVSPGQIIV
-483 NNKGTIMKGHD
+483 NDKGTIIKGHD

-504 KLQGPIPFENKE
+504 KIQGPIPFENKS
-516 DKMSGTAKEIIIKK
+516 DNMSGIAKELIIKK

-541 VKQDTTNMLVDN
+541 ARRETTNMEFAN

-573 PVKSMVGSVSSATYS
+573 PVSSMVGSVSSATYS
-588 PKDSILKGTNFNMK
+588 PKDSILRGTNFNMK
-602 EPDRSAKAQNIVL
+602 EPDRSARAQDIVL
-615 YNKENRRLEL
+615 YNKGERKLEL
-625 IGNAYLSSGKD
+625 VGNAYISSGND
-636 NISGPKI
+636 NISGSKI

-653 TPTNSIIH
+653 TPTNSVIH
-661 YDQYTVKSTYGKV
+661 YDQYTIKSSYAKV
-674 NKESGEIFVKNA
+674 NRENGAVFAKNI
-686 DVKSLDGNDFS
+686 DVKSVDGNEFLA
-697 SNQAKGN
+697 NLAKGN
-704 INNVVH
+704 TNDVVH
-710 FTGNVKGKSKQK
+710 FTGDVKGKSKQK
-722 EGDVYFTGD
+722 EGDILFTGD

-738 KVNNKYEAKKV
+738 KVDDKYQAKKV
-749 IVNTKST
+749 IVDTKST
-756 FTQLNRK
+756 FTQLNRR
-763 IVSNYMELDL
+763 IDSNYLELDL
-773 IKKEVYAKDKPV
+773 IKKEVYAKKNPV

-801 DVTGYIDQDLIKLNK
+801 DVTGYIDKEMIKLNK
-816 NVYVKNV
+816 NVYVKNID
-823 NEKKEEVVLTA
+823 EKKEETVLTA
-834 DRGAVTKKMADVYDR
+834 DRGTVTREMADVYDK
-849 VKVVT
+849 VKIVR

-864 HYDMENRK
+864 HYDIVNRK
-872 IRAKGNVHVEYQTD
+872 IRAKGNVHVDYTGD
-886 KSAGNVFD
+886 KSTSTIFSD
-894 NMTSTNTKKT
+894 MTSTKK
-904 TKK
+904 KK